1 MVIIAA
7 AGRVLLMKAR
17 RKDQS
22 ESAGYQRGMCA
33 NNKLVMTLGYVLHPA
48 NPVLRRE

>member
-7 AGRVLLMKAR
+7 AGRVLLKAR

-33 NNKLVMTLGYVLHPA
+33 NNKLVMTPGYVLHPA